1 MGAAAVGQRV
11 LLARRHHTCPAPPAP
26 PRPHHWPLAADVT
39 RIHSLYYEDEDVMQA
54 VFDRDQAAHYI
65 FARPGMLSRL
75 ADHVRG
81 VEEVSLIADPM
92 RITLQSYNNLGD
104 ASTGAYV
111 VVGAGRL
118 AG

>member
-1 MGAAAVGQRV
+1 M
-11 LLARRHHTCPAPPAP
+11 
-26 PRPHHWPLAADVT
+26 AADVT

-65 FARPGMLSRL
+65 FSRPGMLSRL
-75 ADHVRG
+75 ADHMRG

-104 ASTGAYV
+104 ASTGASR
-111 VVGAGRL
+111 AGRGWL
-118 AG
+118 VHNHRAALLSAATNADGWPPAHLHLQCTAPSRRV